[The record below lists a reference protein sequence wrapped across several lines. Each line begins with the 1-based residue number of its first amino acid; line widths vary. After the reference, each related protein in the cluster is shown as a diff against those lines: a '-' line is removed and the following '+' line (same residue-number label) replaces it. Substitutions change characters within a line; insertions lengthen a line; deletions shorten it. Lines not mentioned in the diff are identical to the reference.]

1 MLFIMTWYILRH
13 IGIFFAAHPVWA
25 SICAIAYIT
34 GGVISARLHSKGKDY
49 NTRKIA
55 ENVFAFL
62 YALPIFLFL
71 LIVIADIL
79 LIPLYIRNEATYDD
93 ALGYFVLTGGI
104 CIAILFVWGIFASDY
119 EPPEL
124 GAP

>member
-1 MLFIMTWYILRH
+1 MVST
-13 IGIFFAAHPVWA
+13 
-25 SICAIAYIT
+25 
-34 GGVISARLHSKGKDY
+34 RLYSKSEDY

-55 ENVFAFL
+55 ENVFLFG
-62 YALPIFLFL
+62 YFISIFLVL
-71 LIVIADIL
+71 LVVVMDIVF
-79 LIPLYIRNEATYDD
+79 IPLYFHADATYDD

-104 CIAILFVWGIFASDY
+104 FVVIFFVWGIFASNY